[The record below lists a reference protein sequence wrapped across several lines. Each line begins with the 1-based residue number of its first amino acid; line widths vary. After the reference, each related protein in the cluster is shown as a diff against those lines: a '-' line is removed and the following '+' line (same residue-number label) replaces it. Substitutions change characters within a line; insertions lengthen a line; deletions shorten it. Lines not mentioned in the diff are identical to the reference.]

1 MAPARAE
8 AGGTPWPA
16 AREAQALPMVHETL
30 IRLFLH
36 DLDDARNPSYSL
48 VMVNTGHGGPAVT
61 ARFDQTSTVARSPL
75 SGAPAHRRR
84 RSFLK
89 LPSSFSTDQLLR
101 MAAKKLEFGG
111 YLGFGGFLTCDQKFA
126 LWAALYIGGFR

>member
-8 AGGTPWPA
+8 ARGTPWPV

-48 VMVNTGHGGPAVT
+48 VMANTGHGGPAVT
-61 ARFDQTSTVARSPL
+61 AQFDQTSTVARSPL
-75 SGAPAHRRR
+75 SGAPAPRMCAEASSSSPLASRPINCSEWRRKN
-84 RSFLK
+84 SNLVA
-89 LPSSFSTDQLLR
+89 T
-101 MAAKKLEFGG
+101 
-111 YLGFGGFLTCDQKFA
+111 
-126 LWAALYIGGFR
+126 